1 MKESME
7 AVATWFSSEVASW
20 FDESELAEIEE
31 HARTLIE
38 EDGETWSAFHH
49 RGTIPI
55 EFKLDSD
62 GQTLY
67 IF

>member
-31 HARTLIE
+31 HARTLAE
-38 EDGETWSAFHH
+38 EESHGAFHH

-55 EFKLDSD
+55 MYKLDDD
-62 GQTLY
+62 GTTLY